1 MINLLLAIVVSASI
15 DSTMLM
21 LGDQTDL
28 HLSVTHEASEQVQMP
43 VYGEMLQEGIE
54 IVDRSA
60 IDTTALPDG
69 RVQMTQDLTLT
80 SFKDSLFAIQPL
92 YVTSGEDTFWT
103 EPMALNVIQPFEVDS
118 SLAITDIKDI
128 EKAPIWWWGIIRW
141 ILLVLGILLLI
152 DLAFW
157 LWKWYEK
164 HHQPA
169 EETIDPELLR
179 PADEVAL
186 EKLDEIKAQ
195 KIWKDGKVKE
205 YQTELT
211 DVVREYIGRRFDVH
225 STEKTSDETL
235 QEMKSKV
242 DKDLY
247 TRLKSMLQL
256 ADLVKFAKW
265 HTTPDENE
273 IVDIF
278 SDFLSRAGLGSK
290 VVFVTGIYART
301 AKQSYGGWFYDT
313 LRDQNSDQELSLMIP
328 QGLRD
333 DLENG
338 SLVTVGGTVYKK
350 AGNRGNIQLGFKVS
364 RVETLQQQAV
374 SEEDMKRAELRARK
388 TQRGFANVD
397 AVLEG
402 ILMRG
407 ERPKV
412 ALIFAASSITMAD
425 FDAGKHAAEASMDFT
440 EYRVN
445 FSSAKDLCDLLSR
458 VDGEGYDVLALVRGG
473 GSGIEHLDDLAVLEK
488 VVSLDTPLICAVGH
502 VDEKL
507 FLSPYGV
514 TGESMMSPLS
524 GYGNRFILGRVVAP
538 LNMMISVGLS
548 LAGKTK
554 EAALIARRFCRRCD
568 EKGCLLG
575 FAPYDYYPLTG
586 EKVPD
591 LDEFENRP
599 VPSDGWPWATWSAC
613 NVMTMLTYVLP
624 REDREEKER

>member
-128 EKAPIWWWGIIRW
+128 EKAPIWWWGIFRW
-141 ILLVLGILLLI
+141 VLIALGCVLLAVGGYY
-152 DLAFW
+152 
-157 LWKWYEK
+157 LWRWYQK
-164 HHQPA
+164 HRKPE

-273 IVDIF
+273 TALMTAY
-278 SDFLSRAGLGSK
+278 DF
-290 VVFVTGIYART
+290 
-301 AKQSYGGWFYDT
+301 
-313 LRDQNSDQELSLMIP
+313 
-328 QGLRD
+328 
-333 DLENG
+333 
-338 SLVTVGGTVYKK
+338 
-350 AGNRGNIQLGFKVS
+350 
-364 RVETLQQQAV
+364 
-374 SEEDMKRAELRARK
+374 
-388 TQRGFANVD
+388 
-397 AVLEG
+397 
-402 ILMRG
+402 
-407 ERPKV
+407 
-412 ALIFAASSITMAD
+412 
-425 FDAGKHAAEASMDFT
+425 
-440 EYRVN
+440 VN
-445 FSSAKDLCDLLSR
+445 
-458 VDGEGYDVLALVRGG
+458 E
-473 GSGIEHLDDLAVLEK
+473 
-488 VVSLDTPLICAVGH
+488 
-502 VDEKL
+502 
-507 FLSPYGV
+507 
-514 TGESMMSPLS
+514 
-524 GYGNRFILGRVVAP
+524 
-538 LNMMISVGLS
+538 
-548 LAGKTK
+548 TK
-554 EAALIARRFCRRCD
+554 EVVTD
-568 EKGCLLG
+568 ENE
-575 FAPYDYYPLTG
+575 PTEQG
-586 EKVPD
+586 EIK
-591 LDEFENRP
+591 
-599 VPSDGWPWATWSAC
+599 S
-613 NVMTMLTYVLP
+613 
-624 REDREEKER
+624 

>member
-28 HLSVTHEASEQVQMP
+28 HLSVTHEVSEQVQMP

-273 IVDIF
+273 
-278 SDFLSRAGLGSK
+278 
-290 VVFVTGIYART
+290 T
-301 AKQSYGGWFYDT
+301 
-313 LRDQNSDQELSLMIP
+313 
-328 QGLRD
+328 
-333 DLENG
+333 
-338 SLVTVGGTVYKK
+338 
-350 AGNRGNIQLGFKVS
+350 
-364 RVETLQQQAV
+364 
-374 SEEDMKRAELRARK
+374 
-388 TQRGFANVD
+388 
-397 AVLEG
+397 
-402 ILMRG
+402 
-407 ERPKV
+407 
-412 ALIFAASSITMAD
+412 ALITAYD
-425 FDAGKHAAEASMDFT
+425 F
-440 EYRVN
+440 VN
-445 FSSAKDLCDLLSR
+445 
-458 VDGEGYDVLALVRGG
+458 E
-473 GSGIEHLDDLAVLEK
+473 
-488 VVSLDTPLICAVGH
+488 
-502 VDEKL
+502 
-507 FLSPYGV
+507 
-514 TGESMMSPLS
+514 
-524 GYGNRFILGRVVAP
+524 
-538 LNMMISVGLS
+538 
-548 LAGKTK
+548 TK
-554 EAALIARRFCRRCD
+554 EVVTD
-568 EKGCLLG
+568 ENE
-575 FAPYDYYPLTG
+575 PTEQG
-586 EKVPD
+586 EIK
-591 LDEFENRP
+591 
-599 VPSDGWPWATWSAC
+599 S
-613 NVMTMLTYVLP
+613 
-624 REDREEKER
+624 

>member
-1 MINLLLAIVVSASI
+1 
-15 DSTMLM
+15 MLM

-128 EKAPIWWWGIIRW
+128 EKAPIWWWGIFRW
-141 ILLVLGILLLI
+141 VLLALGCVL
-152 DLAFW
+152 LAVGGYY
-157 LWKWYEK
+157 LWRWYRK
-164 HHQPA
+164 HRKPE

-273 IVDIF
+273 
-278 SDFLSRAGLGSK
+278 
-290 VVFVTGIYART
+290 T
-301 AKQSYGGWFYDT
+301 
-313 LRDQNSDQELSLMIP
+313 
-328 QGLRD
+328 
-333 DLENG
+333 
-338 SLVTVGGTVYKK
+338 
-350 AGNRGNIQLGFKVS
+350 
-364 RVETLQQQAV
+364 
-374 SEEDMKRAELRARK
+374 
-388 TQRGFANVD
+388 
-397 AVLEG
+397 
-402 ILMRG
+402 
-407 ERPKV
+407 
-412 ALIFAASSITMAD
+412 ALITAYD
-425 FDAGKHAAEASMDFT
+425 F
-440 EYRVN
+440 VN
-445 FSSAKDLCDLLSR
+445 
-458 VDGEGYDVLALVRGG
+458 E
-473 GSGIEHLDDLAVLEK
+473 
-488 VVSLDTPLICAVGH
+488 
-502 VDEKL
+502 
-507 FLSPYGV
+507 
-514 TGESMMSPLS
+514 
-524 GYGNRFILGRVVAP
+524 
-538 LNMMISVGLS
+538 
-548 LAGKTK
+548 TK
-554 EAALIARRFCRRCD
+554 EVVTD
-568 EKGCLLG
+568 ENE
-575 FAPYDYYPLTG
+575 PTEQG
-586 EKVPD
+586 EIK
-591 LDEFENRP
+591 
-599 VPSDGWPWATWSAC
+599 S
-613 NVMTMLTYVLP
+613 
-624 REDREEKER
+624 

>member
-1 MINLLLAIVVSASI
+1 
-15 DSTMLM
+15 MLM

-80 SFKDSLFAIQPL
+80 SLKDSLFAIQPL

-273 IVDIF
+273 
-278 SDFLSRAGLGSK
+278 
-290 VVFVTGIYART
+290 T
-301 AKQSYGGWFYDT
+301 
-313 LRDQNSDQELSLMIP
+313 
-328 QGLRD
+328 
-333 DLENG
+333 
-338 SLVTVGGTVYKK
+338 
-350 AGNRGNIQLGFKVS
+350 
-364 RVETLQQQAV
+364 
-374 SEEDMKRAELRARK
+374 
-388 TQRGFANVD
+388 
-397 AVLEG
+397 
-402 ILMRG
+402 
-407 ERPKV
+407 
-412 ALIFAASSITMAD
+412 ALITAYD
-425 FDAGKHAAEASMDFT
+425 F
-440 EYRVN
+440 VN
-445 FSSAKDLCDLLSR
+445 
-458 VDGEGYDVLALVRGG
+458 E
-473 GSGIEHLDDLAVLEK
+473 
-488 VVSLDTPLICAVGH
+488 
-502 VDEKL
+502 
-507 FLSPYGV
+507 
-514 TGESMMSPLS
+514 
-524 GYGNRFILGRVVAP
+524 
-538 LNMMISVGLS
+538 
-548 LAGKTK
+548 TK
-554 EAALIARRFCRRCD
+554 EVVTD
-568 EKGCLLG
+568 ENE
-575 FAPYDYYPLTG
+575 PTEQG
-586 EKVPD
+586 EIK
-591 LDEFENRP
+591 
-599 VPSDGWPWATWSAC
+599 S
-613 NVMTMLTYVLP
+613 
-624 REDREEKER
+624 